1 MAYYKFNP
9 KNHICSLAWTGLC
22 LFSGIDSGSLFST
35 ISTPAFLGVPTIF
48 VGINMREKSE
58 RDKRRRIVN
67 LIKDKQTVTVSQIAN
82 VLDIPGSEARQLL
95 NNLYKEERIDM
106 RNHGNDMAVIY
117 TPID

>member
-22 LFSGIDSGSLFST
+22 LFSGLGNGNLFT
-35 ISTPAFLGVPTIF
+35 AITTPAFLGVPTVF

-58 RDKRRRIVN
+58 RDKRRRVVN
-67 LIKDKQTVTVSQIAN
+67 LIKDKQMVTVSQIAN
-82 VLDIPGSEARQLL
+82 ILAISGSEARELL
-95 NNLYKEERIDM
+95 NNLYKEERINM
-106 RNHGNDMAVIY
+106 RNHGDDMAVVY

>member
-1 MAYYKFNP
+1 MTYYKFNP
-9 KNHICSLAWTGLC
+9 KNHICSLAWTGFCLYNGINNGN
-22 LFSGIDSGSLFST
+22 LFSA

-58 RDKRRRIVN
+58 RDKRKRVVN
-67 LIKDKQTVTVSQIAN
+67 LIKDKQMVTVSQIAN
-82 VLDIPGSEARQLL
+82 VLDISGSSARELL

-106 RNHGNDMAVIY
+106 RNHGNDMAIVY